1 MREMLQ
7 LLENLYLFKGLSQ
20 SDLALVEDISEMK
33 FYRADESIFNQA
45 DPADSFYVIQQGSV
59 SIDQCEDD
67 EHSVPVATLG
77 TGSHFG
83 EMALLDSEPRSA
95 SASAMSDSDIV
106 KISYAS
112 MVELMN
118 SNPQI
123 EVHFYRELS
132 KFLCSRLRF
141 TTLDLSYARSQNVEL
156 F

>member
-1 MREMLQ
+1 MRQ
-7 LLENLYLFKGLSQ
+7 LLEDLYLFKGLPQ
-20 SDLALVEDISEMK
+20 CDLALVEDISELK

-45 DPADSFYVIQQGSV
+45 DASDSFYVIERGSV
-59 SIDQCEDD
+59 SIDQSEDD
-67 EHSVPVATLG
+67 QHSVQVATLG
-77 TGSHFG
+77 SGSHFG
-83 EMALLDSEPRSA
+83 EMALLDDEPRSA
-95 SASAMSDSDIV
+95 SATAMSDSDIV
-106 KISYAS
+106 KIAYAP

-141 TTLDLSYARSQNVEL
+141 TTLDLSYSRSQNASL